1 MARVGIATRAELKH
15 DMDYL
20 NTMQQLK
27 EQPQN
32 KKLKKE
38 IKLTLKHE
46 KRYEESKQAEQE
58 EAKRGNA
65 ELDGNGMINKVSAK
79 PQLYHAINF
88 LANYFVRFLPTAVCV
103 ICGNRLVTDL
113 KKGNKDFHEMVPERA
128 FCGHWFHS
136 KCIEDMINE
145 PPFKHQCPYEGC
157 EQTLAS
163 NNFSS
168 DP

>member
-1 MARVGIATRAELKH
+1 M
-15 DMDYL
+15 
-20 NTMQQLK
+20 K

-79 PQLYHAINF
+79 P
-88 LANYFVRFLPTAVCV
+88 
-103 ICGNRLVTDL
+103 
-113 KKGNKDFHEMVPERA
+113 
-128 FCGHWFHS
+128 
-136 KCIEDMINE
+136 
-145 PPFKHQCPYEGC
+145 
-157 EQTLAS
+157 
-163 NNFSS
+163 
-168 DP
+168 